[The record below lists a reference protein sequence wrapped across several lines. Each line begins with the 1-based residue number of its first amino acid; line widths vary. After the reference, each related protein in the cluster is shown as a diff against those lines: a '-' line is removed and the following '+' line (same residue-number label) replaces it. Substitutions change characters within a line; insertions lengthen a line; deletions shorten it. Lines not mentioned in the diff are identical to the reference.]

1 MHSKDFDYIIV
12 GAGAAGCV
20 LAARLSEDPQ
30 VRVLLLEAGGS
41 DRSPLIRAPGGLL
54 PIMLSGAHA
63 WPYVSVPQAQLDNR
77 VLYLPRGKV
86 LGGGSSINGMVYD
99 RGFISDWDRIA
110 GAGNP
115 GWSYAE
121 VLPYFRRSET
131 FFRADDPLHGDS
143 GPIQVSRP
151 GVKHP
156 FARAFVAAGQQAGYA
171 YNDDCNGVTRAGFGP
186 VDVTIGR
193 GVRSSASRA
202 YLKPA
207 RGRPNLEVL
216 TGAQATR
223 ILLEGSR
230 ATGVEFLRKGR
241 VEKVHAGRE
250 VLLCGGAINSPQ
262 LLQLSGIGAGE
273 ALRPHGIAVQ
283 HELPGVGE
291 GLQDHLAVSVKYR
304 SRQPISLFKY
314 FKPWHGVAALVRYLV
329 SGGGPLGDPGM
340 EACAFIKSDAALAEP
355 DIKLLLVMALYAD
368 NGRQLSPH
376 HGFAAHTNVIR
387 PESHGSVR
395 LASANPLD
403 APLIDQ
409 NYLAS
414 GEDRRI
420 ARAAVR
426 LAREVFAQQAFDALR
441 AEELEP
447 GPGVQT
453 DAEIDEFI
461 RAKAEADY
469 HSVGSCRMGQDAL
482 AVVDEQLRVR
492 GLDGLR
498 VVDASVIPHMIGGNT
513 CMPVIMVAEKA
524 ADLIRGRQA
533 PEAPPHV

>member
-1 MHSKDFDYIIV
+1 MHSKTFDYIIV

-110 GAGNP
+110 EAGNP

-156 FARAFVAAGQQAGYA
+156 FAQAFVAAGQQAGYA
-171 YNDDCNGVTRAGFGP
+171 YNEDCNGATREGFGP
-186 VDVTIGR
+186 VDVMIGR

-202 YLKPA
+202 YLRPA

-223 ILLEGSR
+223 ILFEGNR

-241 VEKVHAGRE
+241 VEQVRAGRE

-262 LLQLSGIGAGE
+262 LLLLSGIGAGE
-273 ALRPHGIAVQ
+273 ALRAHGIAVR
-283 HELPGVGE
+283 HELAGVGE

-304 SRQPISLFKY
+304 SRLPISLFKY
-314 FKPWHGVAALVRYLV
+314 FKPWHGAAALVRYLV

-340 EACAFIKSDAALAEP
+340 EACAFIKSDATLAEP

-376 HGFAAHTNVIR
+376 HGFAAHSNVIR
-387 PESHGSVR
+387 PESRGSVR

-409 NYLAS
+409 NYLGS

-426 LAREVFAQQAFDALR
+426 LAREVFAQPAFDALR

-447 GPGVQT
+447 GPGVQS
-453 DAEIDEFI
+453 DAQIDEFI

-482 AVVDEQLRVR
+482 AVVDGQLRVR

-513 CMPVIMVAEKA
+513 CMPVIMIAEKA

-533 PEAPPHV
+533 PARER